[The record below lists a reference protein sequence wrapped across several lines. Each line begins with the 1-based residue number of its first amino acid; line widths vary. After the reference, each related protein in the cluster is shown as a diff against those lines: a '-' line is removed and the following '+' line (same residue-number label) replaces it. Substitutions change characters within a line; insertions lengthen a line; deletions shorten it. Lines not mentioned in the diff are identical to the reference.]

1 MLRIPH
7 LGRAEFA
14 ERFLGSGPPVV
25 VTDDLTAWAGV
36 TRWTF
41 DELRQR
47 WGDRT
52 VSAWVTPD
60 GEWDHASGRQDV
72 PFSELIDAVL
82 AVVPENRRLRRIS
95 GPQLNLER
103 DIPWAAE
110 NVGCPAFVPHNRLVS
125 TNLWLQAA
133 GDKTHLHWDHDPG
146 VLGLLH
152 GEKEIALFAPGD
164 RRSLYPIGSGS
175 GVNWS
180 QVDFWRWDAEA
191 FPKFADARPIRL
203 TLRAGEML
211 IVPPTWWHSV
221 HTTQPSISLNC
232 WWAEPDAEIGS
243 EYRSLLDFD
252 SLHRHGNH

>member
-1 MLRIPH
+1 MPTEQIARVPR

-14 ERFLGSGPPVV
+14 ETFLRHGPPVV
-25 VTDDLTAWAGV
+25 VAEGLRTWSGST
-36 TRWTF
+36 TWTF
-41 DELRQR
+41 DALRDR
-47 WGDRT
+47 WGERT

-60 GEWDHASGRQDV
+60 GQWDHASQRQDV
-72 PFSELIDAVL
+72 PFAELLDAAL
-82 AVVPENRRLRRIS
+82 ARAPLGHRIS

-110 NVGCPAFVPHNRLVS
+110 GVGCPAFVPENRLVS

-191 FPKFADARPIRL
+191 FPKFADAQPL
-203 TLRAGEML
+203 CVTLRAGEML
-211 IVPPTWWHSV
+211 IVPPTWWHCV
-221 HTTQPSISLNC
+221 QTTQPSISLNC
-232 WWAEPDAEIGS
+232 WWAEPDAEIS
-243 EYRSLLDFD
+243 REYRSLLAFD
-252 SLHRHGNH
+252 SLHRRS